1 MDNREKLHRLFDAA
15 LDANGLEAR
24 TQEKT
29 GLKPTVFFSFSGHI
43 AACEIRVYDDGW
55 KPGSSVWN
63 KEFHFDTDDNIPD
76 EKVEKA
82 CAYLETVSLPKK
94 KEEEM
99 LRHMIEDKEKSI
111 GKATTELEELRKKLA
126 EVKNEG

>member
-1 MDNREKLHRLFDAA
+1 MNNKEKLHKLLDTV

-43 AACEIRVYDDGW
+43 AACEIRVYDNGW
-55 KPGSSVWN
+55 TQGLYDCGRGFN
-63 KEFHFDTDDNIPD
+63 FDVDDDISD
-76 EKVEKA
+76 EEVNEV
-82 CAYLETVSLPKK
+82 CAYLETVRSPK

-99 LRHMIEDKEKSI
+99 LRRMIEDKEKSI

-126 EVKNEG
+126 EVKEK